1 MTIIYSDS
9 ETKYNSHNKKI
20 KTNEKMN
27 TREMLYQVIFSYFM
41 ENTIHMAKGQERATK
56 DFSLPF

>member
-27 TREMLYQVIFSYFM
+27 TKEMLYQVIFSYFIVVF
-41 ENTIHMAKGQERATK
+41 NIFYVDRGNG
-56 DFSLPF
+56 